1 MSPIEVEQHDES
13 TEEIVDWRFEQLLRV
28 GYESGQARV
37 LSQRVEVDLHQAVDL
52 VLTGCPPGLALKI
65 LL

>member
-28 GYESGQARV
+28 GYESRQAHV

-52 VLTGCPPGLALKI
+52 VLNGCPPDLALKI
-65 LL
+65 LV